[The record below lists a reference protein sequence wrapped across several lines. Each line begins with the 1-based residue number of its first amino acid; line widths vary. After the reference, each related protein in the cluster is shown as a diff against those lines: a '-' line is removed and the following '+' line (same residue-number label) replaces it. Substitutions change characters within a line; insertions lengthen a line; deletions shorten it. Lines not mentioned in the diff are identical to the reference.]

1 MSPSRRVGFSWLATK
16 GMPPISIRS
25 GVEKKAMASGY
36 RSMVETMLRRSSST
50 QGIPASF
57 AAMPTASP
65 QGPAP
70 MTARYADSVAGMAPG
85 PRLRPDL
92 DDLIPPRPDA
102 HVPHRRPRQLLQPV

>member
-70 MTARYADSVAGMAPG
+70 ITTICVASGPG
-85 PRLRPDL
+85 RDPWAALTSSPR
-92 DDLIPPRPDA
+92 
-102 HVPHRRPRQLLQPV
+102 